1 MKSRQKRRYIDINR
15 KKWDRKRDPRTLL
28 WTLCLRIHS
37 FTSIAEKDII
47 VPDIQSNHSQE
58 SQPPAKKKYRD
69 SDLSRLDVM
78 KVARPVFACKEQSVL
93 Y

>member
-1 MKSRQKRRYIDINR
+1 MGPKAGSENAIVDALFMNTLVYLHS
-15 KKWDRKRDPRTLL
+15 RKRYYCKTFS
-28 WTLCLRIHS
+28 RITHKKAS
-37 FTSIAEKDII
+37 RL
-47 VPDIQSNHSQE
+47 Q
-58 SQPPAKKKYRD
+58 KKYRD